1 MKKNNKTI
9 IMILFFFVGL
19 LVLLYPSI
27 SDFYNQKR
35 QSKVIVD
42 YESLLEKYSTNDY
55 TKLFEEADNYNKEL
69 ASYKHPYIYYKELKN
84 YNKILDV
91 NNTGMMGYISIEKIK
106 VELPI
111 YHGTSEQVLS
121 VAVGHLEGSS
131 FPVGGLGTH
140 SVLSAHRGLPS
151 SKLFTDLNKLEIGDT
166 FTVTIL
172 DRLITYEVDQIEIV
186 EPTDLKKLEIDPEKD
201 YITLMTC
208 TPYGINTHRLLVRGT
223 RIENTK
229 QKTYI
234 TTEAFQV
241 SNLIVT
247 PLVALPIIFI
257 LLLSI
262 VFKPIEKDYLD
273 EYLDITQ
280 NNINTDKYNNK
291 DKTTKQTKSTSF
303 IV

>member
-27 SDFYNQKR
+27 SDFYNQKK

-42 YESLLEKYSTNDY
+42 YEKLLEEYQAKDY
-55 TKLFEEADNYNKEL
+55 TYLFEEADKYNKEL
-69 ASYKHPYIYYKELKN
+69 ANLKHQYVYYKDLKN
-84 YNKILDV
+84 YNQILDV
-91 NNTGMMGYISIEKIK
+91 NNTGMMGYISIDKIK

-131 FPVGGLGTH
+131 LPVGGIGTH

-166 FTVTIL
+166 FMVTIL
-172 DRLITYEVDQIEIV
+172 DRLITYEVDKIEVV
-186 EPTDLKKLEIDPEKD
+186 EPSDIKDIKIDPEGD
-201 YITLMTC
+201 YMTLMTC

-223 RIENTK
+223 RIENMAP
-229 QKTYI
+229 KTYI
-234 TTEAFQV
+234 TTEAFQI

-262 VFKPIEKDYLD
+262 VFKPVERNYLE
-273 EYLDITQ
+273 EYLEIIGDI
-280 NNINTDKYNNK
+280 
-291 DKTTKQTKSTSF
+291 
-303 IV
+303 

>member
-42 YESLLEKYSTNDY
+42 YESLLEKYSSNDY
-55 TKLFEEADNYNKEL
+55 TQLFDEADKYNKEL
-69 ASYKHPYIYYKELKN
+69 ASLKYPYIYYKELKN

-91 NNTGMMGYISIEKIK
+91 NNTGMMGYISIDKIK

-111 YHGTSEQVLS
+111 YHGTSEQVLN

-172 DRLITYEVDQIEIV
+172 DRLITYEVDQIETV
-186 EPTDLKKLEIDPEKD
+186 EPNDLQKLEINPEKD

-280 NNINTDKYNNK
+280 NNINTDKYNNDSK
-291 DKTTKQTKSTSF
+291 HTKK
-303 IV
+303 

>member
-19 LVLLYPSI
+19 LVLLYPAI

-42 YESLLEKYSTNDY
+42 YESLLEKYSSNDY
-55 TKLFEEADNYNKEL
+55 TQLFDEADKYNKEL
-69 ASYKHPYIYYKELKN
+69 ASLKYPYIYYKELKN

-91 NNTGMMGYISIEKIK
+91 NNTGMMGYISIDKIK

-111 YHGTSEQVLS
+111 YHGTSEQVLN

-172 DRLITYEVDQIEIV
+172 DRLITYEVDQIETV
-186 EPTDLKKLEIDPEKD
+186 EPNDLQKLEINPEKD

-273 EYLDITQ
+273 ENLDITQ
-280 NNINTDKYNNK
+280 NNINTDKYNNDSK
-291 DKTTKQTKSTSF
+291 HTKK
-303 IV
+303 